1 MFPEAMRYQMGD
13 FELVSDCIVSMAVF
27 LIPYVA
33 SRCSVSLV
41 GRQEG
46 HLAYKTTSPAV
57 PKVSVLGDME

>member
-1 MFPEAMRYQMGD
+1 MGD